1 MTEGLTAETA
11 ATKQRLSAGA
21 RQLDRANA
29 QGIHSGRP
37 MNTSTSST
45 KPEYPKTPKPQENK
59 FNEILVVCY
68 ITKLRMEQSS
78 ESKPRG
84 RGRGNLGLNQ
94 FTDWEVGSDYV
105 CEKLLGTGSYGKV
118 ALATKKSTG

>member
-1 MTEGLTAETA
+1 
-11 ATKQRLSAGA
+11 
-21 RQLDRANA
+21 
-29 QGIHSGRP
+29 
-37 MNTSTSST
+37 
-45 KPEYPKTPKPQENK
+45 
-59 FNEILVVCY
+59 
-68 ITKLRMEQSS
+68 MEQTS

-94 FTDWEVGSDYV
+94 FTDWEVGNDYV